1 MTMRARFVVQNLS
14 RLNGWQIEIYRS
26 TVNADIFGPLILRK
40 EFVNREVQQ

>member
-26 TVNADIFGPLILRK
+26 TVNAKTNSGERYCDVINMIG
-40 EFVNREVQQ
+40 